1 MTKEKFCEELCKLLQ
16 ETDQHRDL
24 ERLEYRRDANG
35 EEWAVPFW
43 QSPNTDHQYEG
54 RPINVT
60 ADSETAIIKD
70 VLRGLE

>member
-1 MTKEKFCEELCKLLQ
+1 MEKKDFCEELCKLLQ
-16 ETDQHRDL
+16 KTEQHRDL
-24 ERLEYRRDANG
+24 ARLEYRTDTNG
-35 EEWAVPFW
+35 KEWAVPFW

-70 VLRGLE
+70 VIRGLE